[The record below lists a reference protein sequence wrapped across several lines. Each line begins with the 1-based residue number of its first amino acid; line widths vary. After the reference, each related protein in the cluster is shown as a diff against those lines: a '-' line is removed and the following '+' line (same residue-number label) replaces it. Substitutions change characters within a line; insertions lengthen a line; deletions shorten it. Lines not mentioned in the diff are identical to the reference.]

1 MATEW
6 QMKNKKT
13 GDAASKEYEQRL
25 VDKYKKQNADAGE
38 AAVKGMTEGRMD
50 AMGNAYRG
58 GGKIMKHHHE
68 HVAAHLK
75 EHDGGMSAKHH
86 HEEMSKH
93 SGGFKHHHE
102 HVQAMCGGGMA
113 KGGMTHGDSCLPT
126 HGRHDK

>member
-58 GGKIMKHHHE
+58 GGMVKHNVEHVKQHEEGSFKHHHNIYGKEAAGHKLHHE
-68 HVAAHLK
+68 HVK
-75 EHDGGMSAKHH
+75 
-86 HEEMSKH
+86 
-93 SGGFKHHHE
+93 
-102 HVQAMCGGGMA
+102 AMCGGGMA
-113 KGGMTHGDSCLPT
+113 KGGDVCMPSHGKHT
-126 HGRHDK
+126 K

>member
-6 QMKNKKT
+6 Q
-13 GDAASKEYEQRL
+13 KENARKGKEFE
-25 VDKYKKQNADAGE
+25 KKQDERIMKPVREAGE
-38 AAVKGMTEGRMD
+38 TAVKGMTEGRMD
-50 AMGNAYRG
+50 AMGNAYKK

-68 HVAAHLK
+68 HVASHLK

-113 KGGMTHGDSCLPT
+113 KGGMTHGDTCMPT